1 MRPKA
6 CPLSG
11 NWLRDKSRYI
21 SIQGMNDILEVG
33 SDDESEIDEV
43 FWQCKYGR
51 IMSIPGK
58 NFHYL
63 ELNYDGPGTVSNDI
77 FNHVVAALYDAG
89 TPADVELYMNTFT
102 IKGFP
107 SPWSVMN
114 LIGAVIEG
122 ALPEYRSHWREARK
136 WKRA

>member
-1 MRPKA
+1 ME
-6 CPLSG
+6 
-11 NWLRDKSRYI
+11 
-21 SIQGMNDILEVG
+21 GMNDIREVE
-33 SDDESEIDEV
+33 SEDESETDEV

-77 FNHVVAALYDAG
+77 FNHVLAALYDAG
-89 TPADVELYMNTFT
+89 TPADVELYMNVFT

-107 SPWSVMN
+107 SPWGVMN
-114 LIGAVIEG
+114 IILAVIQG
-122 ALPEYRSHWREARK
+122 GIPEYRSHWREALK

>member
-1 MRPKA
+1 MEGMSDIREVD
-6 CPLSG
+6 SG
-11 NWLRDKSRYI
+11 
-21 SIQGMNDILEVG
+21 
-33 SDDESEIDEV
+33 DESEQDEI

-77 FNHVVAALYDAG
+77 FNHVIAALYDAG
-89 TPADVELYMNTFT
+89 TPVDVELYMNTFT

-107 SPWSVMN
+107 SPWGLMN
-114 LIGAVIEG
+114 LIGAVMNGE
-122 ALPEYRSHWREARK
+122 LPQYRSRWREALK